1 MARPPNPEYMEA
13 AEKNM
18 PPPIEEAPM
27 PPPEEAPPEEAPPG
41 KQYQLTATA
50 VQNLSENSAEAK
62 KLEDAGIIEEVDS
75 EGAPPEEASMPSPG
89 ALPEEM
95 VD

>member
-1 MARPPNPEYMEA
+1 MARPPNPEYIEA
-13 AEKNM
+13 AKKNM
-18 PPPIEEAPM
+18 PPPPPEEEAPM
-27 PPPEEAPPEEAPPG
+27 PPPEEASPG

-62 KLEDAGIIEEVDS
+62 KLEDAGIIEEVGS
-75 EGAPPEEASMPSPG
+75 EEAPPEEASMPSPG

-95 VD
+95 VAG

>member
-13 AEKNM
+13 AENNM
-18 PPPIEEAPM
+18 PPPVEEAPM
-27 PPPEEAPPEEAPPG
+27 PPPEEAPPG

-62 KLEDAGIIEEVDS
+62 KLEDAGIIEEVGS
-75 EGAPPEEASMPSPG
+75 EGAPPEEDPMSSPG

-95 VD
+95 VAG